1 MLCGDLV
8 KVKGLVTHSCPDL
21 CNPMDCSSPGSSI
34 HGNLQTIILPWVPF
48 PSPGFLTDPGI
59 EPRSPTL
66 QAEFLKSEY
75 QGSPKSERNPKKK
88 RCIWTVL
95 LEKTLDSLLDYK
107 KIKPV
112 SPKRKWKP
120 WLFIGRTDAEAPIL
134 WPPDVKSWF
143 AGKDPDAGK
152 DWGQEKWVTE
162 EETVGQYHWLN
173 GHEFEQAL
181 GDLKDREV
189 WHAALQGGRKK
200 PDATKQH
207 IYMYGWFTL
216 LYTKN

>member
-8 KVKGLVTHSCPDL
+8 KAKGLVTHSCPDL

-34 HGNLQTIILPWVPF
+34 HGNLQTRILPWVPF

-59 EPRSPTL
+59 KPRSPTL
-66 QAEFLKSEY
+66 QADFLKSEY

-95 LEKTLDSLLDYK
+95 LEKILDSLLDYK
-107 KIKPV
+107 EIKPV

-152 DWGQEKWVTE
+152 DWGQEEKWVTE
-162 EETVGQYHWLN
+162 EEMVGQYHWLN

-181 GDLKDREV
+181 GDTEGQGSMACCTPGGSQKARCNQTSYVYV
-189 WHAALQGGRKK
+189 WLIHFAV
-200 PDATKQH
+200 H
-207 IYMYGWFTL
+207 
-216 LYTKN
+216 